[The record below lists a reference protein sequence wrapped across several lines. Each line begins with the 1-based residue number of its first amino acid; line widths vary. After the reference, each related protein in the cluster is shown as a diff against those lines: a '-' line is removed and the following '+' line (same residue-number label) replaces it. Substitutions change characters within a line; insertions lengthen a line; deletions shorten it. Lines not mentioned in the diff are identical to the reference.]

1 MAPRLVAFG
10 MAEDEMSFICV
21 FSLHH
26 GRYGR
31 SACPR
36 LQGEDVADWKAR
48 WSQHRLCCLAQGS
61 LPVRAASLTYTQAG
75 SSRLYAGRA
84 VSEGFIFTVGSG
96 AARAIVTGRRS

>member
-1 MAPRLVAFG
+1 MAPRLAAFG

-36 LQGEDVADWKAR
+36 LQGEDVADCKAR

-61 LPVRAASLTYTQAG
+61 LPVRAASLT
-75 SSRLYAGRA
+75 RRPGRA
-84 VSEGFIFTVGSG
+84 GFTRDELCQRVLFSP
-96 AARAIVTGRRS
+96 